1 LVLAIWQAAV
11 GIALTGLLA
20 YAAARSQALTARAG
34 AVAFGFGS
42 LIVTVGGFP
51 YLALLVLFVVGSVIV
66 TRYRIE
72 EKKRRHLQE
81 GTSGE
86 RGVSNVAAHI
96 VVPAG
101 LVLIGGFVPTLLPGQ
116 TLGVLFASALAFG
129 TADTF
134 ASELGVLSGGAHSL
148 LTLRPVEAGTNGGV
162 SVLGELWALVGALT
176 TAIVAVAL
184 FAAFGFPTVSV
195 GRFVGVAAAAGF
207 LGCQVDSLFGETLE
221 NKGLLSKHG
230 TNFAA
235 MLASTAIA
243 ALLLAGV
250 GG

>member
-11 GIALTGLLA
+11 GIALTALLA
-20 YAAARSQALTARAG
+20 YAAARSQALTARAS
-34 AVAFGFGS
+34 AVAFVFGS

-66 TRYRIE
+66 TRYKIE

-101 LVLIGGFVPTLLPGQ
+101 LVLIGGFAPGLLSWPTIA
-116 TLGVLFASALAFG
+116 VLYAGALAFG

-134 ASELGVLSGGAHSL
+134 ASELGVLSGGARSL

-184 FAAFGFPTVSV
+184 FAAFGTPTAAV

-207 LGCQVDSLFGETLE
+207 LGCQVDSLLGETLE
-221 NKGLLSKHG
+221 NRGLLSKHG

-235 MLASTAIA
+235 MLASAAIA
-243 ALLLAGV
+243 ALLLAAA